1 MDGNRGNLSA
11 TVDQLLGQLGEV
23 MAEEF
28 LVEHGATILERNY
41 KSACGEADLLILL
54 EDTLVAVEVKTRSV
68 DDVVQ
73 PEESVT
79 WWQLKRIAHALATY
93 AMEAEML
100 EMPWRIDLIAIET
113 DADGT
118 VIRLDHIP
126 NIFPP

>member
-1 MDGNRGNLSA
+1 MNGTVGGMNA
-11 TVDQLLGQLGEV
+11 TLDQLLGQLGEV

-28 LVEHGATILERNY
+28 LVDHGASILERNY
-41 KSACGEADLLILL
+41 KSACGEADLLVLMD
-54 EDTLVAVEVKTRSV
+54 ETVVAVEVKTRSV
-68 DDVVQ
+68 DDLVQ

-79 WWQLKRIAHALATY
+79 WWQLKRIVHALATY

-100 EMPWRIDLIAIET
+100 EMPWRVDLIAIET
-113 DADGT
+113 DSDGT